1 MLWDILKRKMMEYPD
16 ARIHEG
22 EASVTYEEAIIF
34 AESFAHGLI
43 APCYGILCESELCA
57 ALAVLS
63 CLAAEKTAVPLS
75 YRYGEAH
82 CRRILE
88 FVRPRYIIGERQ
100 GALQVVEIENQRY
113 EEPPESPAFI
123 LCTSGTTG
131 EPKGAML
138 SEGNILS
145 NVRDILR
152 YFQLSAKDKILIS
165 RPLYHCAVLTGEF
178 LASLMC
184 GTEIH
189 FLNRSFDMQTYI
201 RLAEKEGIT
210 VACAT
215 PSFFQMVSRLAGKT
229 MTVSK
234 LAVSGECLTREAA
247 SRIRKA
253 FHVYGLTEASPRVAY
268 LAPERF
274 DSMPEMLSH
283 PLASVKMKIVDGAGI
298 EVPDGEEGE
307 LIVSGTNVM
316 MGYYKNPELTE
327 RTLTDGWLH
336 TKDMAVKNGDG
347 MIRIL
352 GRRDDMILYAGMN
365 IYPREVEDALKKDAR
380 VEEVLAY
387 GVPNPYSGQAVAVK
401 VKGKFKDK
409 SEIAALCRVCLPVY
423 EQPVRVELVEEL
435 PKNASGKVLRR
446 G

>member
-1 MLWDILKRKMMEYPD
+1 
-16 ARIHEG
+16 
-22 EASVTYEEAIIF
+22 
-34 AESFAHGLI
+34 
-43 APCYGILCESELCA
+43 
-57 ALAVLS
+57 
-63 CLAAEKTAVPLS
+63 
-75 YRYGEAH
+75 
-82 CRRILE
+82 
-88 FVRPRYIIGERQ
+88 
-100 GALQVVEIENQRY
+100 
-113 EEPPESPAFI
+113 
-123 LCTSGTTG
+123 
-131 EPKGAML
+131 ML

-253 FHVYGLTEASPRVAY
+253 FPEAEIYHVYGLTEASPRVAY